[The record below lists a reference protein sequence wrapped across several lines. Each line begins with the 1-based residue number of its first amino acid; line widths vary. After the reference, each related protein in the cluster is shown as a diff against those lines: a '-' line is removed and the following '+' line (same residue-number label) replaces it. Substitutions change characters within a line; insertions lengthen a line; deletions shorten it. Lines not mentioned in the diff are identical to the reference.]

1 MAYRIAIDVGGTFT
15 DAIALDEK
23 GNTNTAKVP
32 TTPSDRSVGTMNAI
46 DVLAKIHNL
55 NRRQFLSKVSTIVHG
70 TTTGTNII
78 ATRVGP
84 KMGLLCT
91 KGHRDV
97 IQMRRVAKDNMYD
110 WRVDFP
116 EVLVPRYLRVEIE
129 ERLDAR
135 GNVKVPLNE
144 ASVHKAVAFF
154 KKLKVE
160 SIIVALLFSFL
171 DPTHERRVAEIVKK
185 DYPGVDV
192 TCSAYILPAAGE
204 YERTSTAIINAFI
217 APALHKYTQKI
228 TSLLEKEG
236 FKGQFLYIQNNG
248 GVETAEV
255 AMEKPATLASSG
267 PAAGPSA
274 ATTIGKLHG
283 VKNLLSIDMGGTS
296 LDLGIIDKGV
306 SLIKTE
312 SLIENHRFSLPVLD
326 VTSIG
331 AGGGSIAWFDV
342 ANNLRVGPKSA
353 GADPGPACYGIGG
366 KEATVTDADVIL
378 GYVSPDYFLG
388 GEMKLKKNLAEK
400 VIKEKVADR
409 LGLTVTQA
417 AAAMYKV
424 INSVMANMMSYTITR
439 RGLDPREFY
448 VVVGGSAGAVHAVQ
462 IAKELCID
470 KVFIPKYAPIYCAF
484 GMLGVDLKHDYS
496 RFYSVPVAALDMN
509 RVKQLYKEMEK
520 EGLGVLAKELIPEK
534 QRVLVRTMT
543 VKYFGQYRGIDV
555 EWPSGTIT
563 KEAINKGL
571 AAFHKKH
578 KDLYGYA
585 DEKYPLEIM
594 GFGLTAIGKLPAVK
608 LIKIAAGTKNPRQ
621 ALKGTRDA
629 YFEESNG
636 YTDTRIYD
644 GDKLLAG
651 NVLEGPC
658 VIEERMTNVVIPPG
672 TRMQVD
678 EYGNYVSIA

>member
-1 MAYRIAIDVGGTFT
+1 MAYRIGIDVGGTFT
-15 DAIALDEK
+15 DAISLDDK
-23 GNTNTAKVP
+23 GFIQAAKVP
-32 TTPSDRSVGTMNAI
+32 TTPHDRSIGTMNAI
-46 DVLAKIHNL
+46 DNLARRSNL
-55 NRRQFLSKVSTIVHG
+55 DRRQYLSKVATIVHG

-91 KGHRDV
+91 RGHRDV
-97 IQMRRVAKDNMYD
+97 IQFRRVAKDNMYD

-129 ERLDAR
+129 ERIDAR
-135 GNVKVPLNE
+135 GNVRVPLNE
-144 ASVHKAVAFF
+144 ESVHKAVAYF

-171 DPTHERRVAEIVKK
+171 DASHERRVAEIVKQ

-192 TCSAYILPAAGE
+192 TISSGVLPAAGE

-217 APALHKYTQKI
+217 APALHKYTQTI
-228 TSLLEKEG
+228 TGLLEREG

-248 GVETAEV
+248 GVETAEI

-274 ATTIGKLHG
+274 AIATGKLHG
-283 VKNLLSIDMGGTS
+283 VQNLLSIDMGGTS
-296 LDLGIIDKGV
+296 LDLGIIDKGT

-342 ANNLRVGPKSA
+342 TNTLRVGPKSA

-366 KEATVTDADVIL
+366 VEATVTDADVVL

-388 GEMKLKKNLAEK
+388 GEMKLHKELAEK
-400 VIKEKVADR
+400 VIKEKVAER
-409 LGLTVTQA
+409 LGLTVPKA
-417 AAAMYKV
+417 AAAMYRV

-448 VVVGGSAGAVHAVQ
+448 LVVGGAAGAVHAVQ
-462 IAKELCID
+462 IAKELCLD

-496 RFYSVPVAALDMN
+496 RFYSVPVEALDLD
-509 RVKQLYKEMEK
+509 RVKQLYHEMEQ
-520 EGLGVLAKELIPEK
+520 EGQGVLAKEAIPPK
-534 QRVLVRTMT
+534 QRVLVRMMT

-555 EWPSGTIT
+555 EWPSGIIT
-563 KEAINKGL
+563 REAINKGL
-571 AAFHKKH
+571 AAFHRKH

-594 GFGLTAIGKLPAVK
+594 GFGLTAIGKLPPVTLQK
-608 LIKIAAGTKNPRQ
+608 IKPGSKDARPAI
-621 ALKGTRDA
+621 KGVRDA
-629 YFEESNG
+629 YFEESGG
-636 YTDTRIYD
+636 YTETKIYD
-644 GDKLLAG
+644 GDKMLAG
-651 NVLEGPC
+651 NILEGPC
-658 VIEERMTNVVIPPG
+658 IVEERMTNVVIPPG
-672 TRMQVD
+672 YRITVD
-678 EYGNYVSIA
+678 EYGNYVTLA

>member
-46 DVLAKIHNL
+46 DVLAKRNNL

-171 DPTHERRVAEIVKK
+171 DSTHERRVAEIVKK

-192 TCSAYILPAAGE
+192 TCSADILPAAGE

-248 GVETAEV
+248 GVETGEV

-353 GADPGPACYGIGG
+353 GADPGPACYSIGG

-400 VIKEKVADR
+400 IIKEKVADR
-409 LGLTVTQA
+409 LGLTVPQA

-448 VVVGGSAGAVHAVQ
+448 MVVGGAAGAVHAVQ
-462 IAKELCID
+462 IAKELSID

-496 RFYSVPVAALDMN
+496 RFYSAPVAALDLN
-509 RVKQLYKEMEK
+509 RVKKLYKEMET

-534 QRVLVRTMT
+534 QRILVRTMT

-658 VIEERMTNVVIPPG
+658 VVEERATNVVVPPG